1 MTVFVIKADG
11 TKELFNKEKVIRTCL
26 RMGTSK
32 EAAEDIANRIESK
45 LYDGIKTKKI
55 LQMIFRFLRKYKP
68 SAKHHIDLRRALS
81 LLKSKPD
88 FELFIQ
94 ILFKEHG
101 YDVLK
106 NQIIKGKCVE
116 HEVDGIAK
124 KNDRTFIIEAKHH
137 FDYHTP
143 IGLDVSR
150 ISRAVFEDV
159 TEGFEL
165 GLNKFRIDSPI
176 IVSNS
181 KLSGHARRY
190 ADCRGIKHMCWS
202 SSHEFDLQS
211 MIKEKKLYPIT
222 YVKGLKTTVREKLV
236 STKVLLLKDL
246 IKKNPKTLSKETGIP
261 IETISS
267 LINKAK
273 TILLEN

>member
-1 MTVFVIKADG
+1 MTIFVKKADG
-11 TKELFNKEKVIRTCL
+11 TDEAFNKEKVIRTCI
-26 RMGTSK
+26 RMGVTR
-32 EAAEDIANRIESK
+32 EVAEIIANKIESK
-45 LYDGIKTKKI
+45 IYNGIETKKI
-55 LQMIFRFLRKYKP
+55 LKMIFRFLKKHKP
-68 SAKHHIDLRRALS
+68 SSKYHTDLRMALS

-88 FELFIQ
+88 FEQFIQ
-94 ILFKEHG
+94 LLFKEHG
-101 YDVLK
+101 HDVLK
-106 NQIIKGKCVE
+106 NQIIKGKCGE

-124 KNDRTFIIEAKHH
+124 KNDRTFIIEVKHH

-143 IGLDVSR
+143 IGLDTSR

-165 GLNKFRIDSPI
+165 GLNNFRIDSSI
-176 IVSNS
+176 IVSNT
-181 KLSGHARRY
+181 KLSAHARRY

-222 YVKGLKTTVREKLV
+222 YLKGLKTHVREKLV
-236 STKVLLLKDL
+236 SIGVLLLKDL
-246 IKKNPKTLSKETGIP
+246 IKKSPKNLNKETGIP

-273 TILLEN
+273 TVILES

>member
-1 MTVFVIKADG
+1 MTILVKKADG
-11 TKELFNKEKVIRTCL
+11 TDEVFDKKKVIRTCI
-26 RMGTSK
+26 RMGATR
-32 EAAEDIANRIESK
+32 EVAEIIANRIESK
-45 LYDGIKTKKI
+45 IYNGIETKKI
-55 LQMIFRFLRKYKP
+55 LKMIFRFLKKHKP
-68 SAKHHIDLRRALS
+68 SSKYHTDLRMALS

-94 ILFKEHG
+94 LLFKEHG

-165 GLNKFRIDSPI
+165 GLNKFRIDSSI
-176 IVSNS
+176 IVSNT
-181 KLSGHARRY
+181 KLSAHARRY

-211 MIKEKKLYPIT
+211 MIKKKKLYPIT
-222 YVKGLKTTVREKLV
+222 YLKGLKTPVREKLV
-236 STKVLLLKDL
+236 SIGVLLLKDL
-246 IKKNPKTLSKETGIP
+246 IKKSPKNLNKETGIA

-273 TILLEN
+273 TIILES